1 MSPVSVRYTS
11 WDSHPHPPSRILASG
26 RFARRGEG
34 RHQQC
39 AAVCLQA
46 MQSGSRGDTVA
57 PRETAGKV
65 LTAPATR
72 LGGQAVPPSPRRT
85 IPGWRGRLG
94 RGSGSGPRYKD
105 VDGDVKND
113 SRTLYTDPTDRPPW
127 HSDGFAPGGRRAI
140 AGISPTGGSQ
150 FAQPPPRLALS
161 QGRGKMM
168 SATQRD
174 CSQVAT
180 PRPLGGPRLGSMVAL
195 RVEFR
200 WRRWRGSPAWCAQLL
215 RVLIAQ
221 RPGAAR
227 EKTRSG
233 VSERT
238 SMRNRTRVAASTTTE
253 RRLRC
258 CHTWD
263 RF

>member
-1 MSPVSVRYTS
+1 MTPWRLAKPQEKRSPHPQHGWAAKRCRLRLAAPSPVGGVASAAAVDPGHATRTSTATSKMIHVRFTQT
-11 WDSHPHPPSRILASG
+11 RLTG
-26 RFARRGEG
+26 RRGTATAS
-34 RHQQC
+34 HQ
-39 AAVCLQA
+39 AA
-46 MQSGSRGDTVA
+46 
-57 PRETAGKV
+57 
-65 LTAPATR
+65 
-72 LGGQAVPPSPRRT
+72 GGQLPEYLRREA
-85 IPGWRGRLG
+85 PNLHNR
-94 RGSGSGPRYKD
+94 
-105 VDGDVKND
+105 
-113 SRTLYTDPTDRPPW
+113 RPA
-127 HSDGFAPGGRRAI
+127 F
-140 AGISPTGGSQ
+140 
-150 FAQPPPRLALS
+150 ALS

-168 SATQRD
+168 SATQRG

>member
-1 MSPVSVRYTS
+1 M
-11 WDSHPHPPSRILASG
+11 
-26 RFARRGEG
+26 
-34 RHQQC
+34 
-39 AAVCLQA
+39 
-46 MQSGSRGDTVA
+46 A
-57 PRETAGKV
+57 PRENAGKV

-180 PRPLGGPRLGSMVAL
+180 PRPWAGPDWARWLHCESNFGGGAGVG
-195 RVEFR
+195 
-200 WRRWRGSPAWCAQLL
+200 RRRGVHSCCVCLS
-215 RVLIAQ
+215 RSD
-221 RPGAAR
+221 PGR
-227 EKTRSG
+227 QGKRQG
-233 VSERT
+233 VGFQSER
-238 SMRNRTRVAASTTTE
+238 ACETE
-253 RRLRC
+253 QGWPRARRR
-258 CHTWD
+258 
-263 RF
+263 RGG